1 MEDRIETAM
10 ISLRSGGTRNTA
22 ALMKYASGS
31 PIPSK
36 GYGSS
41 DHPIGAFGY
50 FSLLTRAIVSS
61 SQRPRGQLSKEA
73 PKQTEGGVGSELTL
87 AVFGL
92 SGVAAGFFA
101 GLFGIGGGLIMVP
114 VLVYAFE
121 TTGTGTQHAVAMALG
136 TSMAAI
142 VFSAAQSAYGHY
154 RRGSTSI
161 DMIRRATPWVVVGVA
176 CGSTVAAEAPAI
188 PLLTFVACFQFFA
201 AALMITDVSKMAA
214 LQIVARR
221 NFSLNVFSVAFGGIA
236 ALAGIGGG
244 TLFTPYFRAAGME
257 PKLAIGTSAAIGLPV
272 SLAGAFAYA
281 WEGRNVP
288 LGYWTLGYINLPALA
303 ALVAG
308 ALVTVRIGVA
318 VAHWLPS
325 RVLAGLFAVFLVVNG
340 AHLLYSA
347 LT

>member
-1 MEDRIETAM
+1 
-10 ISLRSGGTRNTA
+10 
-22 ALMKYASGS
+22 
-31 PIPSK
+31 
-36 GYGSS
+36 
-41 DHPIGAFGY
+41 
-50 FSLLTRAIVSS
+50 
-61 SQRPRGQLSKEA
+61 
-73 PKQTEGGVGSELTL
+73 VGSELIL

-114 VLVYAFE
+114 VLVYAFT
-121 TTGTGTQHAVAMALG
+121 TTGVGPQHVVAMALA

-154 RRGSTSI
+154 RRGSTSTE
-161 DMIRRATPWVVVGVA
+161 MIRRAAPWVIVGVTF
-176 CGSTVAAEAPAI
+176 GSAVAAETPAI
-188 PLLTFVACFQFFA
+188 PLFIFVACFQFFA
-201 AALMITDVSKMAA
+201 AALMVTDVSKLAV
-214 LQIVARR
+214 LQLMARR
-221 NFSLNVFSVAFGGIA
+221 GFALNVVSLAFGGIA

-244 TLFTPYFRAAGME
+244 TLFTPYFKAAGME

-272 SLAGAFAYA
+272 SLAGTFAYA

-288 LGYWTLGYINLPALA
+288 LGHWMLGYINLPALA

-308 ALVTVRIGVA
+308 TLVTVRLGVA

-325 RVLAGLFAVFLVVNG
+325 RVLAGLFALFMVFNG

-347 LT
+347 LK

>member
-1 MEDRIETAM
+1 M
-10 ISLRSGGTRNTA
+10 
-22 ALMKYASGS
+22 
-31 PIPSK
+31 
-36 GYGSS
+36 
-41 DHPIGAFGY
+41 
-50 FSLLTRAIVSS
+50 
-61 SQRPRGQLSKEA
+61 
-73 PKQTEGGVGSELTL
+73 GSELTL

-114 VLVYAFE
+114 VLVYAFKTTE
-121 TTGTGTQHAVAMALG
+121 TGTEHAVAMALG

-154 RRGSTSI
+154 RRGSAST
-161 DMIRRATPWVVVGVA
+161 DMIRRTTPWVVVGVA
-176 CGSTVAAEAPAI
+176 FGSAIAAEAPAI
-188 PLLTFVACFQFFA
+188 PLLVFVAGFQLFA
-201 AALMITDVSKMAA
+201 AALMVTDVSKIAA

-221 NFSLNVFSVAFGGIA
+221 DFSLNLFSLAFGGIA

-244 TLFTPYFRAAGME
+244 TLFTPYFKAAGME

-281 WEGRNVP
+281 WEGRHVP
-288 LGYWTLGYINLPALA
+288 LGDWMLGYINLPALA

-308 ALVTVRIGVA
+308 TLVTVRFGVA

-325 RVLAGLFAVFLVVNG
+325 RVLAGSFALFLIVNG
-340 AHLLYSA
+340 THLMYSA
-347 LT
+347 LK